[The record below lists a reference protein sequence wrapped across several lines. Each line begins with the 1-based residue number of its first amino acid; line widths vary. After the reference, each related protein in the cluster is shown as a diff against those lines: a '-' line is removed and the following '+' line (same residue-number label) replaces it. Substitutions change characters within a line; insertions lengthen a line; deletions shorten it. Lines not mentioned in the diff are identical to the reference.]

1 MSTTK
6 VLTGTKFSKVQGA
19 LLMVFSKLSKNLSL
33 EHGNSGNLLLKSLF
47 GVIGLMALLLGA
59 CIFYIVRGNVGAKTR
74 YSVKTF
80 APQGEVPE
88 WTDFS
93 MTFSEAIVDKSRV
106 GTEVPAEALRFTPAV
121 QGTARWVAADRIG
134 FFLDAPLAPAAEY
147 TVKLTSEINPSEV
160 FQLTG
165 QKEFKFAT
173 EPFAVQQ
180 TRMEFRNDGARE
192 YAIGFGTITFNYP
205 VTTADL
211 KAHLSIEL
219 DDGTEIPYQIQ
230 TNTLTARAITFET
243 KRIKRSN
250 VNQEIRVKVEKGFKC
265 TGGEIGL
272 EKANVTLVILR
283 GRGTLGVTY
292 SDVRE
297 SDGTPYISVSFNAPV
312 LSDSVESYLEVSP
325 AVDYQV
331 TSNYRNIKIHGD
343 FKRRTTYTLKIR
355 RGLTARNDAVLKQ
368 DYMTQLRIP
377 DIRPQLRFLG
387 AGFFLARKGHLNL
400 GLATI
405 NVKRVNLDIEKVFA
419 NNLIYVSR
427 LDRWSQWSRN
437 LGKPVHSEVLDI
449 PPQLNEEVTTPLS
462 LENYLSDEHVGIFK
476 VVVRNA
482 DSRWNSA
489 HQWVL
494 ITDLGISA
502 KRAGDNLYVWV
513 KSLAT
518 GKPVPSAQVK
528 LISDNNQTL
537 LTGTTNWAG
546 FVEFTDVAEKTNN
559 FIPFMITVANRD
571 DLAFVQLDRHEI
583 ATADFNIAGPAYL
596 QKGYEAFL
604 YTNRGVYR
612 PGETVQL
619 AGIVRGPKQM
629 PAESLPTRIEVLAP
643 DGRIMRELRQQT
655 NKSGACDLKIPIPDY
670 ALTGNYIAKMKIAD
684 RVVGR
689 VQFQVEEFMP
699 DRMKVALTTGKSTY
713 KLGETLN
720 VEVNATNLFGPPAV
734 GRRVQAS
741 CQLQAVP
748 FIVSEDTVPSGT
760 DVTKWR
766 SFVFGNHTKQ
776 FESQRIELGEAK
788 TDAEGKARYQFTV
801 PSTLKAPSL
810 LNGVLT
816 ASVSEIGGRAVTA
829 SHRVVIHPYSHY
841 VGLRRTTTGEVKINQ
856 PLHFDYVA
864 VDDVMAVAAG
874 RALKLTLYKVHWNTI
889 LRQNSAGRYEY
900 VSEPQ
905 TTEVETYALTSAETA
920 QTLTLTPSDYGRY
933 RVNLEDIESTA
944 TAEMGFYVSGWRN
957 APVSMEHP
965 TRLDLTLDKPVYR
978 PGATAKLSIK
988 APFSGTLLLTVERDR
1003 VLSHRTIVMKE
1014 NTATLSIPV
1023 RDNYKPNVYVSGTLT
1038 RSISM
1043 DTVSTVDKKS
1053 LLPARAFGVV
1063 PLKIDATRSRL
1074 SIEMSVKAKDA
1085 AGATDDIPL
1094 QANAAADI
1102 SESGE
1107 VVVLPNS
1114 EVDIMF
1120 RVQGRRSWQKY
1131 DVCIAAVDE
1140 GILALTDFQ
1149 TPNPHD
1155 YFYQQRGLKTRSFD
1169 LYGGILPE
1177 IADVTDNSSP
1187 GGDAAFALQR
1197 RQRLNTSSI
1206 RRVKPVSLWSG
1217 FVKTDGNGR
1226 GSVRFKIPQFSGKL
1240 RLMAVAFAGSNYGAT
1255 EAYLTVREPI
1265 VLTPTFPRFLAGGDK
1280 IRVPVTLFNGT
1291 GDDGEFSVTLQA
1303 VGDVQLLSASSEPS
1317 AINLQSSLK
1326 EGSLATTRNSLAEND
1341 QLKREKSLSI
1351 NKKVEAGIEAQV
1363 FFDIGVQ
1370 DAIGEVN
1377 FNLSARGNGETTK
1390 MDVELPLR
1398 SVAPPVTKTGHGAV
1412 RAGKSVDFIFPS
1424 NLIPNSSEFSL
1435 TLSPFPNVAFANS
1448 LRYLVR
1454 YPYGCLEQT
1463 TSKVFPLLY
1472 FSDLARTVEPMLA
1485 AEGTVDYYIT
1495 SGITK
1500 LESMLM
1506 SSNQFSYWP
1515 GGTYVNP
1522 WSSIYG
1528 SHFLVEARKAGYEVA
1543 DRVYDAMLEGLKARA
1558 KFSPDME
1565 SEKDAKKVKTEI
1577 ALATYASYVLAAAG
1591 QPDRGTMHYLKNRGA
1606 GGLSDYSY
1614 FQLAGAFA
1622 LSGELETALSMLPVS
1637 VSPNF
1642 NGKDTEKRETGG
1654 TFNSPIRAQ
1663 AIMLDVLAEVN
1674 ENHPSIPTLVK
1685 NLSEAASDGNRWR
1698 TTQDNAF
1705 AFLSLGKIMQKQAER
1720 NYNGTVRINGEHF
1733 ADFDANE
1740 VRLTDEAWDGARIQI
1755 SIKGDGTCYYYW
1767 SAFGIQR
1774 DSYIEEYER
1783 ELQVLRRYFN
1793 KDGEELTGTFVHGDL
1808 IVAEISVKALTANL
1822 ENVVVVDMLPT
1833 GFEIENPRLES
1844 RAGIPWLKAQDFK
1857 PDYLDIRD
1865 DRLIF
1870 FGTFPR
1876 QRERKF
1882 YYALRAVTQGEFTL
1896 PPIAAEA
1903 MYDPTK
1909 STVTGSMAIKVVTE
1923 QSATPR

>member
-1 MSTTK
+1 
-6 VLTGTKFSKVQGA
+6 
-19 LLMVFSKLSKNLSL
+19 MVFSKLSKNLSA
-33 EHGNSGNLLLKSLF
+33 EPENRNLLLKSLI
-47 GVIGLMALLLGA
+47 GVIGLMTLLLGA
-59 CIFYIVRGNVGAKTR
+59 CLFYIVRGNMGAKTR
-74 YSVKTF
+74 YTINTF
-80 APQGEVPE
+80 APQGEVPL

-93 MTFSEAIVDKSRV
+93 ITFSEGIVDKSRV
-106 GTEVPAEALRFTPAV
+106 GTEVPSEALRFTPAV
-121 QGTARWVAADRIG
+121 QGTARWVAPDRIG
-134 FFLDAPLAPAAEY
+134 FFLDAPLTPAAQY

-180 TRMEFRNDGARE
+180 TRMEFNTDESRE
-192 YAIGFGTITFNYP
+192 HAIGFGTITFNYP

-230 TNTLTARAITFET
+230 TNTVTARTITFET
-243 KRIKRSN
+243 KRIKRSD
-250 VNQEIRVKVEKGFKC
+250 VNQKIKVKIEKGFKC

-272 EKANVTLVILR
+272 EKANVTPVILR

-312 LSDSVESYLEVSP
+312 LSDTVEPYLEVTP

-331 TSNYRNIKIHGD
+331 TSNYRNIRIHGN

-355 RGLTARNDAVLKQ
+355 RGLTARNDAVLKG
-368 DYMTQLRIP
+368 DYMTRFKIP

-387 AGFFLARKGHLNL
+387 DGFFLARKGHLNL
-400 GLATI
+400 GLTTI
-405 NVKRVNLDIEKVFA
+405 NVKRVKLNIEKVFA

-427 LDRWSQWSRN
+427 LDRWSRWSRN

-449 PPQLNEEVTTPLS
+449 PPQLNEEVTTPIS
-462 LENYLSDEHVGIFK
+462 LEDYLADEHVGIFK
-476 VVVRNA
+476 IVAQNA
-482 DSRWNSA
+482 DRQWDRT

-513 KSLAT
+513 KSIAT
-518 GKPVPSAQVK
+518 GAPVPAARVQ

-537 LTGTTNWAG
+537 LSGTTNWAG
-546 FVEFTDVAEKTNN
+546 FAEFTEVAEKTED
-559 FIPFMITVANRD
+559 FIPFMITVAKRD
-571 DLAFVQLDRHEI
+571 DLAFIQLDRHEI

-604 YTNRGVYR
+604 YTSRGVYR

-619 AGIVRGPKQM
+619 AGVVRGPKQVT
-629 PAESLPTRIEVLAP
+629 PEPLPTRIKILSP

-655 NKSGACDLKIPIPDY
+655 NKSGACEVKIPIPDY
-670 ALTGNYIAKMKIAD
+670 ALTGNYIAKMQIAD
-684 RVVGR
+684 RVVGS

-699 DRMKVALTTGKSTY
+699 DRMKVAITVDKPSY
-713 KLGETLN
+713 KLGDELSI
-720 VEVNATNLFGPPAV
+720 EVNAMNLFGPPAV
-734 GRRVQAS
+734 GRKTQAS

-748 FIVSEDTVPSGT
+748 FVISDDALPPGT
-760 DVTKWR
+760 DAAKWR
-766 SFVFGNHTKQ
+766 SFVFGNTRQ
-776 FESQRIELGEAK
+776 FENQRIELGEAK

-801 PSTLKAPSL
+801 PATLKAPSL
-810 LNGVLT
+810 LNGILT
-816 ASVSEIGGRAVTA
+816 ATVSEVGGRAVTA

-841 VGLRRTTTGEVKINQ
+841 VGVRRATTGAAKINQ
-856 PLHFDYVA
+856 PVRFDYVA
-864 VDDVMAVAAG
+864 VDDTMAVTPG
-874 RALKLTLYKVHWNTI
+874 RALKLSLHKIHWNTI
-889 LRQNSAGRYEY
+889 LRQNAAGRYAY

-905 TTEVETYALTSAETA
+905 MTEVKTYALTSAETV
-920 QTLTLTPSDYGRY
+920 QTATFTPTGYGEY
-933 RVNLEDIESTA
+933 RVRLEDIESTA
-944 TAEMGFYVSGWRN
+944 TAEIGFYVSGWRN
-957 APVSMEHP
+957 TPVSMEHP
-965 TRLDLTLDKPVYR
+965 TRLDLVLDKPAYR
-978 PGATAKLSIK
+978 PGQTAKLNIK
-988 APFSGTLLLTVERDR
+988 APFPGTLLLTVERER

-1014 NTATLSIPV
+1014 NTATVSIPV
-1023 RDNYKPNVYVSGTLT
+1023 RYGYKPNVYLSGTLT
-1038 RSISM
+1038 RTIPM
-1043 DTVSTVDKKS
+1043 DTVSQPDNKS
-1053 LLPARAFGVV
+1053 LLPARAFGVI
-1063 PLKIDATRSRL
+1063 PLKIDATRRRL
-1074 SIEMSVKAKDA
+1074 AIEMSLKSDSDQQEQTPL
-1085 AGATDDIPL
+1085 TDDRGKPITEGF
-1094 QANAAADI
+1094 Q
-1102 SESGE
+1102 SEA
-1107 VVVLPNS
+1107 VVRPNS
-1114 EVDIMF
+1114 EINIAFEVH
-1120 RVQGRRSWQKY
+1120 GRRSWQKY

-1155 YFYQQRGLKTRSFD
+1155 FFYQQRGLKIRSFD
-1169 LYGGILPE
+1169 LYSGILPE
-1177 IADVTDNSSP
+1177 IGDVTDNSST
-1187 GGDAAFALQR
+1187 GGDGATARGLGR
-1197 RQRLNTSSI
+1197 KRLNTSSI

-1217 FVKTDGNGR
+1217 FVQTDGNGR
-1226 GSVRFKIPQFSGKL
+1226 GTVQFKIPQFNGKL
-1240 RLMAVAFAGSNYGAT
+1240 RLMAVAFAGADYGAT

-1291 GDDGEFSVTLQA
+1291 GEVGEFIVKLQGS
-1303 VGDVQLLSASSEPS
+1303 GDVQLLSASSSNTSETMLENTPEKPVQSPKMEPPLHELS
-1317 AINLQSSLK
+1317 V
-1326 EGSLATTRNSLAEND
+1326 
-1341 QLKREKSLSI
+1341 EKT
-1351 NKKVEAGIEAQV
+1351 VEAGTEAQV
-1363 FFDIGVQ
+1363 FFDIRAQ
-1370 DAIGEVN
+1370 DALGEVT
-1377 FNLSARGNGETTK
+1377 FNLSAEGNTETTRMAVK
-1390 MDVELPLR
+1390 LPLR
-1398 SVAPPVTKTGHGAV
+1398 SVAPPVTKTGHGV
-1412 RAGKSVDFIFPS
+1412 VSAGEPVDFILPA
-1424 NLIPNSSEFSL
+1424 NLIADSSEFSL
-1435 TLSPFPNVAFANS
+1435 SLSPFPNIAFSDS

-1454 YPYGCLEQT
+1454 YPHGCLEQT

-1472 FSDLARTVEPMLA
+1472 FSDLARSVEPMLA
-1485 AEGTVDYYIT
+1485 AEDSVDYYIT

-1506 SSNQFSYWP
+1506 SNNQFSYWP
-1515 GGTYVNP
+1515 GGTYANP
-1522 WSSIYG
+1522 WSSIYA

-1543 DRVYDAMLEGLKARA
+1543 DRVYDAMLAGLKTRA
-1558 KFSPDME
+1558 KFSPDTE
-1565 SEKDAKKVKTEI
+1565 GKNDAKKVRANI

-1606 GGLSDYSY
+1606 NGLSDYSH

-1637 VSPNF
+1637 VSPSF
-1642 NGKDTEKRETGG
+1642 NGKGNPEWETGG

-1674 ENHPSIPTLVK
+1674 ENHPSIPMLVK
-1685 NLSEAASDGNRWR
+1685 SLSEAASDGNRWR

-1705 AFLSLGKIMQKQAER
+1705 AFLALGKIMKKQADQ
-1720 NYNGTVRINGEHF
+1720 NYSGILKLNGEHF
-1733 ADFDANE
+1733 ADFDATE
-1740 VRLTDEAWDGARIQI
+1740 TRYTDEAWDGARIQLTL
-1755 SIKGDGTCYYYW
+1755 KGEGSCYYYW

-1774 DSYIEEYER
+1774 DSFIEEYER
-1783 ELQVLRRYFN
+1783 ELQVRRRYFN
-1793 KDGEELTGTFVHGDL
+1793 KEGEGLTGTFVHGDL
-1808 IVAEISVKALTANL
+1808 IVAEITVKALTANL

-1844 RAGIPWLKAQDFK
+1844 RAGIPWLKAQGFK
-1857 PDYLDIRD
+1857 PDYIDIRD

-1870 FGTFPR
+1870 FGTFPH

-1909 STVTGSMAIKVVTE
+1909 SAVTGSMSIKVVAE
-1923 QSATPR
+1923 

>member
-1 MSTTK
+1 
-6 VLTGTKFSKVQGA
+6 
-19 LLMVFSKLSKNLSL
+19 MVFSKLSKNLSA
-33 EHGNSGNLLLKSLF
+33 EPENRNLLLKSLI
-47 GVIGLMALLLGA
+47 GVIGLMTLLLGA
-59 CIFYIVRGNVGAKTR
+59 CLFYIVRGNVGAKTR
-74 YSVKTF
+74 YSVNTF
-80 APQGEVPE
+80 APQGEVPQ
-88 WTDFS
+88 WSDFS
-93 MTFSEAIVDKSRV
+93 ITFSEGIVDKSRV

-121 QGTARWVAADRIG
+121 QGTARWVAPDRIG
-134 FFLDAPLAPAAEY
+134 FFLDAPLAPAAQY

-180 TRMEFRNDGARE
+180 TRMEFNTDESRE
-192 YAIGFGTITFNYP
+192 HAIGVGTITFNYP

-230 TNTLTARAITFET
+230 TNTVTARTITFET
-243 KRIKRSN
+243 KRIKRSD
-250 VNQEIRVKVEKGFKC
+250 VNQEIKVKIEKGFKC

-272 EKANVTLVILR
+272 EKANVTPVILR

-312 LSDSVESYLEVSP
+312 LSDTVEPYLEVTP

-331 TSNYRNIKIHGD
+331 TSNYRNIRIHGN

-355 RGLTARNDAVLKQ
+355 RGLTARNDSVLKG
-368 DYMTQLRIP
+368 DYMTRFRIP

-387 AGFFLARKGHLNL
+387 DGFFLARKGHLNL
-400 GLATI
+400 GLTTI
-405 NVKRVNLDIEKVFA
+405 NVKRVKLNIEKVFA

-437 LGKPVHSEVLDI
+437 LGKPIHSEELDI
-449 PPQLNEEVTTPLS
+449 PPQLNEEVTTPIS
-462 LENYLSDEHVGIFK
+462 LEDYLADEHVGIFK
-476 VVVRNA
+476 VMAQNGDRQW
-482 DSRWNSA
+482 DRA

-513 KSLAT
+513 KSIAT
-518 GKPVPSAQVK
+518 GAPVPAARVQ

-537 LTGTTNWAG
+537 LSGTTNWAG
-546 FVEFTDVAEKTNN
+546 FAEFPEVAEKTED
-559 FIPFMITVANRD
+559 FIPFMITVAKRD
-571 DLAFVQLDRHEI
+571 DLAFIQLDRHEI
-583 ATADFNIAGPAYL
+583 ATADFDIAGPAYL

-604 YTNRGVYR
+604 YTSRGVYR

-619 AGIVRGPKQM
+619 AGVVRGPKQVT
-629 PAESLPTRIEVLAP
+629 PEPLPTRIKILSP

-655 NKSGACDLKIPIPDY
+655 NESGACEVKIPIPNY
-670 ALTGNYIAKMKIAD
+670 ALTGNYIAKMQIAD
-684 RVVGR
+684 RVVGS

-699 DRMKVALTTGKSTY
+699 DRMKVAITVDKPSY
-713 KLGETLN
+713 KLGDELSI
-720 VEVNATNLFGPPAV
+720 EVNAVNLFGPPAV
-734 GRRVQAS
+734 GRKIQAS

-748 FIVSEDTVPSGT
+748 FVISDDALPPGT
-760 DVTKWR
+760 DAAKWR
-766 SFVFGNHTKQ
+766 SFVFGNTRQ

-788 TDAEGKARYQFTV
+788 TDADGKARYQFTV
-801 PSTLKAPSL
+801 PATLKAPSL
-810 LNGVLT
+810 LNGILT
-816 ASVSEIGGRAVTA
+816 ATVSEVGGRAVTA

-841 VGLRRTTTGEVKINQ
+841 VGVRRATTGEVKINQ
-856 PLHFDYVA
+856 PLRFDYVA
-864 VDDVMAVAAG
+864 VDDTMAVTPD
-874 RALKLTLYKVHWNTI
+874 RALKLSLHKVHWNTI
-889 LRQNSAGRYEY
+889 LRQNAAGRYAY

-905 TTEVETYALTSAETA
+905 MTEVKTYALTSAETA
-920 QTLTLTPSDYGRY
+920 QTATFTPTGYGEY
-933 RVNLEDIESTA
+933 RVRLEDIESTA
-944 TAEMGFYVSGWRN
+944 TAEIGFYVGGWRN
-957 APVSMEHP
+957 TPVSMEHP
-965 TRLDLTLDKPVYR
+965 TRLDLVLDKPAYR
-978 PGATAKLSIK
+978 PGQTAKLNIK
-988 APFSGTLLLTVERDR
+988 APFPGTLLLTVERER
-1003 VLSHRTIVMKE
+1003 LLSHRTIVMKE
-1014 NTATLSIPV
+1014 NTATVSIPV
-1023 RDNYKPNVYVSGTLT
+1023 RYGYKPNVYLSATLT
-1038 RSISM
+1038 RTIPM
-1043 DTVSTVDKKS
+1043 DTVSQPDNKS
-1053 LLPARAFGVV
+1053 LLPARAFGVI
-1063 PLKIDATRSRL
+1063 PLKIDATRRQL
-1074 SIEMSVKAKDA
+1074 SIEMSLKSDSDQQDRTPL
-1085 AGATDDIPL
+1085 TDNRGKL
-1094 QANAAADI
+1094 I
-1102 SESGE
+1102 SDGFQSEA
-1107 VVVLPNS
+1107 VVRPNS
-1114 EVDIMF
+1114 EINIAFEVH
-1120 RVQGRRSWQKY
+1120 GRRSWQKY

-1140 GILALTDFQ
+1140 GILALTDFK

-1155 YFYQQRGLKTRSFD
+1155 FFYQQRGLKTRPFD
-1169 LYGGILPE
+1169 LYSGILPE
-1177 IADVTDNSSP
+1177 IADVTDNSST
-1187 GGDAAFALQR
+1187 GGDGAAARGLGR
-1197 RQRLNTSSI
+1197 KRLNTSSI

-1217 FVKTDGNGR
+1217 FVQTDGNGR
-1226 GSVRFKIPQFSGKL
+1226 GTVQFKIPQFNGKL
-1240 RLMAVAFAGSNYGAT
+1240 RLMAVAFAGADYGAT

-1291 GDDGEFSVTLQA
+1291 GEAGEFTVKLQGS
-1303 VGDVQLLSASSEPS
+1303 GDVQLLSASTSNTSETMPENTPEKP
-1317 AINLQSSLK
+1317 AQSPKMEPPLH
-1326 EGSLATTRNSLAEND
+1326 
-1341 QLKREKSLSI
+1341 QLSVEKT
-1351 NKKVEAGIEAQV
+1351 VEAGTEAQV
-1363 FFDIGVQ
+1363 FFDIRAQ
-1370 DAIGEVN
+1370 DALGEVS
-1377 FNLSARGNGETTK
+1377 FNLSAEGNAETTQ
-1390 MDVELPLR
+1390 MDVKLPLR
-1398 SVAPPVTKTGHGAV
+1398 SVAPPVTKTGHGV
-1412 RAGKSVDFIFPS
+1412 VTAGESVDFILPA
-1424 NLIPNSSEFSL
+1424 NLIADSSEFSL
-1435 TLSPFPNVAFANS
+1435 TLSPFPNIAFSDS

-1454 YPYGCLEQT
+1454 YPHGCLEQT

-1472 FSDLARTVEPMLA
+1472 FSDLARSVEPMLA
-1485 AEGTVDYYIT
+1485 AEDSVDHYIT

-1506 SSNQFSYWP
+1506 SNNQFSYWP
-1515 GGTYVNP
+1515 GGTYANP
-1522 WSSIYG
+1522 WSSIYA

-1543 DRVYDAMLEGLKARA
+1543 DRVYNAMLEGLKTRA
-1558 KFSPDME
+1558 KFSPDTE
-1565 SEKDAKKVKTEI
+1565 GENDAKKVRANI

-1606 GGLSDYSY
+1606 SGLSDYSH

-1637 VSPNF
+1637 VSPSF
-1642 NGKDTEKRETGG
+1642 NGKGNPGWETGG

-1674 ENHPSIPTLVK
+1674 ENHPSIPMLVK

-1705 AFLSLGKIMQKQAER
+1705 AFLALGKIMKKQADR
-1720 NYNGTVRINGEHF
+1720 NYEGTLKLNGEHF
-1733 ADFDANE
+1733 ADFDTTE
-1740 VRLTDEAWDGARIQI
+1740 TRYTHEAWDGVRIQLN
-1755 SIKGDGTCYYYW
+1755 IKGEGSCYYYW

-1774 DSYIEEYER
+1774 DSFIEEYER
-1783 ELQVLRRYFN
+1783 ELQVRRRYFN

-1808 IVAEISVKALTANL
+1808 IVSEITVKALTANL

-1844 RAGIPWLKAQDFK
+1844 RAGIPWLKTQGFK
-1857 PDYLDIRD
+1857 PDYIDIRD

-1909 STVTGSMAIKVVTE
+1909 STVTGSMNIKVVTE
-1923 QSATPR
+1923 